1 MSGLSF
7 EVPKIRQPL
16 DLGRYSSELEG
27 RRVYVWV
34 NPPRGLKNEYFAST
48 YNLGIGLRDE
58 TEDAGRISRLRGS
71 LKRRKS
77 ARKVV
82 RWYARLWSEEE
93 AGDSFGGREIESFA
107 EDLIDQDPAMW
118 TFLCN
123 ATWRMINA
131 WVENSKKAST
141 ALSL

>member
-1 MSGLSF
+1 MSGLNF

-16 DLGRYSSELEG
+16 DLGRYSPELEG
-27 RRVYVWV
+27 RRIYVWV

-58 TEDAGRISRLRGS
+58 TEDAGRISRFAGS
-71 LKRRKS
+71 LKRRRS

-82 RWYARLWSEEE
+82 RWYARLWSEEAE
-93 AGDSFGGREIESFA
+93 GDSFGGREIESFA
-107 EDLIDQDPAMW
+107 EDLIDQDPALW

-123 ATWRMINA
+123 ATWKMINA
-131 WVENSKKAST
+131 WVESSKKAST